1 MPRPTAALLA
11 EQSRLAHC
19 LADAFAVSDI
29 EDNAYPVEIDGETW
43 LDVRPMLD
51 TTRQAAELVEI
62 AKQSVAYARLR
73 GLTAQHE
80 EHTHLVRLQLG
91 R

>member
-1 MPRPTAALLA
+1 MPRPTAALLS

-19 LADAFAVSDI
+19 LADAFAASDI
-29 EDNAYPVEIDGETW
+29 ENNAYPVEIDGQKW

-51 TTRQAAELVEI
+51 PARQSAELVEI

-73 GLTAQHE
+73 GLTAQHG

-91 R
+91 C